1 MSSRR
6 EVTVRGFHLFRTRAM
21 VAPMITA
28 PLRVAVLYAQT
39 FPANLAAPKRSP
51 YPLCDRWALR

>member
-1 MSSRR
+1 M
-6 EVTVRGFHLFRTRAM
+6 RGFHLFRTRAM